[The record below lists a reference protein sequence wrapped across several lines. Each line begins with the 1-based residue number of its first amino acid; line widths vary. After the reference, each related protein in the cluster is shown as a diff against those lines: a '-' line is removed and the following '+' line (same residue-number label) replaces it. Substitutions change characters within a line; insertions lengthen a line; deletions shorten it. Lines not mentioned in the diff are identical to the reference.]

1 MRRALMSALAA
12 VLVVPGVVADELVIF
27 DDGRTLEV
35 AAVEITGD
43 SAVLDL
49 GNGSRI
55 SLPLARVVAVERRD
69 AVIPVAPPPAEVA
82 VWKQEAGEFAELID
96 ATARRH
102 ALDPALLTAMAAV
115 ESNFDPF
122 AVSSKGAC
130 GILQLIPETAERF
143 GVGDV
148 FNPREN
154 LEGGAT
160 YLRWLL
166 DRFGGRTE
174 LALAAYNAGENAVD
188 RYGGVPPYPETR
200 DYVDRV
206 LSRRDAALR
215 SLQASN

>member
-1 MRRALMSALAA
+1 MRRLLVPALVAVLAA
-12 VLVVPGVVADELVIF
+12 PGVVADELVIF

-35 AAVEITGD
+35 AAVEISGD
-43 SAVLDL
+43 LAVLDL
-49 GNGSRI
+49 GDGSRI
-55 SLPLARVVAVERRD
+55 SLPLVRVVAVERQQE
-69 AVIPVAPPPAEVA
+69 VVPVTPPPPVVA
-82 VWKQEAGEFAELID
+82 AWMDLAGEFAELID

-102 ALDPALLTAMAAV
+102 GVDPALLTAMAAV
-115 ESNFDPF
+115 ESNFDPY

-148 FNPREN
+148 FDAREN
-154 LEGGAT
+154 LDGGAT

-166 DRFGGRTE
+166 DRFGGRTD

-206 LSRRDAALR
+206 LSHRNASLR
-215 SLQASN
+215 PLQASN